1 MNGDVDEPTSHGH
14 CGNHDQPQELSFMS
28 TRNTNQ
34 PKKTEINIRN
44 NADYIPAKTVLG
56 GRQIRVN
63 SRRPK
68 LRSDYAGFKG
78 ETE

>member
-1 MNGDVDEPTSHGH
+1 
-14 CGNHDQPQELSFMS
+14 MS
-28 TRNTNQ
+28 TRNTSHS
-34 PKKTEINIRN
+34 KKTEITIRN

-56 GRQIRVN
+56 GRQVKVS